1 MSVTCC
7 LTSRLFH
14 PVSCCHASSVCCVFF
29 CAAFKRRYLLV
40 MCVQDAR
47 FSIQPMTGAITLVA
61 PLDYESML
69 ASAAYYRLLVR
80 VTDSGNPAL
89 SGCVQRF
96 LLCRRFL

>member
-1 MSVTCC
+1 MLPSNDATFLSFV
-7 LTSRLFH
+7 
-14 PVSCCHASSVCCVFF
+14 
-29 CAAFKRRYLLV
+29 
-40 MCVQDAR
+40 CVQDAR

-89 SGCVQRF
+89 SGCVQWF
-96 LLCRRFL
+96 SWAVAACDFNLLAPL

>member
-1 MSVTCC
+1 
-7 LTSRLFH
+7 
-14 PVSCCHASSVCCVFF
+14 
-29 CAAFKRRYLLV
+29 
-40 MCVQDAR
+40 
-47 FSIQPMTGAITLVA
+47 MTGAITLVA

-96 LLCRRFL
+96 LLCRRFM

>member
-1 MSVTCC
+1 V
-7 LTSRLFH
+7 LR
-14 PVSCCHASSVCCVFF
+14 FF